1 MSVQMPLAEQ
11 AGPRP
16 RPRMARV
23 SGFVNHPW
31 AGYLLRRVLSGLLV
45 IVLVALTVFLVTRI
59 MSDPARQMLPLDAT
73 EEQYRNV
80 RQALGLD
87 QSIPVQFL
95 DYVKD
100 LVSFNLG
107 ESFWQKTSV
116 SGLIADALPNTL
128 LLAAVAIGL
137 AVLIGVPLGIGAAM
151 RPGSKLD
158 QSLATFALLGLSLPQ
173 FWLGAM
179 LILLFSVGLGWLPT
193 SGIGGVEHLV
203 LPALTLGLPSLGRIA
218 QITRTSMID
227 ELASQH
233 ILTARAKGLSGRY
246 VIRRH
251 ALRNVLV
258 PITTIVS
265 WETAFTLAGYSVIV
279 ETVFAWPGLGHLAIQ
294 AIQRE
299 DLILIQGIVI
309 VVATIVVLLNI
320 ITDVLYTVIDPR
332 IDLR

>member
-1 MSVQMPLAEQ
+1 MSSSVALRRTAAVERGRQ
-11 AGPRP
+11 
-16 RPRMARV
+16 
-23 SGFVNHPW
+23 
-31 AGYLLRRVLSGLLV
+31 LLRRKWVGYLARRLAYGLLV

-59 MSDPARQMLPLDAT
+59 LSDPARQMLPLDAT
-73 EEQYRNV
+73 PEQYVNLKRS
-80 RQALGLD
+80 LGLD
-87 QSIPVQFL
+87 KPLTEQFAA
-95 DYVKD
+95 YVGD
-100 LVSFNLG
+100 LVTFDLG

-116 SGLIADALPNTL
+116 SGLIWDRLPNTV
-128 LLAAVAIGL
+128 LLAAVAIGF
-137 AVLIGVPLGIGAAM
+137 AVLIGVPLGVGAAL

-179 LILLFSVGLGWLPT
+179 LILVFAVTLGWFPT
-193 SGIGGVEHLV
+193 SGMGGISHIV

-218 QITRTSMID
+218 QITRTAMID

-233 ILTARAKGLSGRY
+233 ILTARAKGLSARY
-246 VIRRH
+246 VVTRH

-265 WETAFTLAGYSVIV
+265 WEAAYTLAGYSVIV
-279 ETVFAWPGLGHLAIQ
+279 ETVFAWPGLGYLAIQ

-309 VVATIVVLLNI
+309 VVATIVVILNI
-320 ITDVLYTVIDPR
+320 VTDVLYTVIDPR
-332 IDLR
+332 IELK